1 MAAQK
6 ATHQLTKQHNRD
18 LVLRTI
24 FEHESISR
32 AEIARQTQLTRA
44 TVSDLVAELIE
55 AGLVEEVGY
64 GSSSGG
70 KNPILLVLKANSRY
84 LIGCNLAQDRFI
96 GSVVNLRGQIM
107 ETVEIPFTGT
117 DGQQALAHVYEIL
130 DQLTTK
136 TWQPIVGIG
145 VGTPGLVNTRA
156 GVVVDA
162 VNLNWQDVPLA
173 RLLTDRYHLPVT
185 VLNDSQATAI
195 GEFVYSGNYRS
206 DENAIVINI
215 KHGIG
220 AGILI
225 NGRLFQG
232 DGGGA
237 GEIGHILVEEDG
249 PACRCGRKGCLE
261 TIANTRAIIQR
272 TEALLPEY
280 PASILSGHTSEIGL
294 NDIEKAYH
302 QQDALAVR
310 VISDAAAAMG
320 KSIASLVGT
329 LNIRKIVFTGYMN
342 KFGQRWLD
350 QIQQSMQASSLTRL
364 AADTRLEMGDLGF
377 KACVLGSSA
386 YMLLDDYSLLFTPG
400 GRS

>member
-1 MAAQK
+1 MSAKK
-6 ATHQLTKQHNRD
+6 ATHQLTKLHNRD

-24 FEHESISR
+24 FEHTSISR

-44 TVSDLVAELIE
+44 TVSDLVSELID

-96 GSVVNLRGQIM
+96 GSVVNLRGEIM
-107 ETVEIPFTGT
+107 ETVEIPFVGT
-117 DGQQALAHVYEIL
+117 DGEQALSHVYEIL
-130 DQLTTK
+130 DQLCCK
-136 TWQPIVGIG
+136 EWKPVVGIG
-145 VGTPGLVNTRA
+145 IGTPGLVNTRA

-162 VNLNWQDVPLA
+162 VNLNWKDVPLA
-173 RLLTDRYHLPVT
+173 RLLSDRYNLPVT

-206 DENAIVINI
+206 DENAIVINV

-237 GEIGHILVEEDG
+237 GEIGHILINQNG
-249 PACRCGRKGCLE
+249 PLCRCGRNGCLE
-261 TIANTRAIIQR
+261 TIASTRAIVQRAESMLPDYPNSILAKIQR
-272 TEALLPEY
+272 DLQLE
-280 PASILSGHTSEIGL
+280 
-294 NDIEKAYH
+294 DIETAYH
-302 QQDALAVR
+302 QLDDLAVK
-310 VISDAAAAMG
+310 VVSDAADAMG
-320 KSIASLVGT
+320 KSIASLIGT
-329 LNIRKIVFTGYMN
+329 LNIHKIIFTGYMN
-342 KFGQRWLD
+342 RFGESWLEK
-350 QIQQSMQASSLTRL
+350 IRQSMNQASLVRL
-364 AADTRLEMGDLGF
+364 ATDTQLVFGDLGF

-386 YMLLDDYSLLFTPG
+386 FMLLDDYSLLIPSRG
-400 GRS
+400 QM

>member
-1 MAAQK
+1 MSVKK
-6 ATHQLTKQHNRD
+6 ATHQLTKLHNRD
-18 LVLRTI
+18 LVLRTV
-24 FEHESISR
+24 FEHASISR

-44 TVSDLVAELIE
+44 TVSDLVSELME

-96 GSVVNLRGQIM
+96 GSVVNLRGEIM

-117 DGQQALAHVYEIL
+117 DGEQALTHVYEIL
-130 DQLTTK
+130 DQLCCK
-136 TWQPIVGIG
+136 EWNPIVGIG
-145 VGTPGLVNTRA
+145 IGTPGLVNTRA

-162 VNLNWQDVPLA
+162 VNLNWKDVPLA
-173 RLLTDRYHLPVT
+173 RLLSDRYQLPVT

-206 DENAIVINI
+206 DENVIVINV

-237 GEIGHILVEEDG
+237 GEIGHILIDENG
-249 PACRCGRKGCLE
+249 PLCRCGRKGCLE
-261 TIANTRAIIQR
+261 TIASTRAIVQR
-272 TEALLPEY
+272 ANNLLKEY
-280 PASILSGHTSEIGL
+280 PESILAGITEEL
-294 NDIEKAYH
+294 RLDDIRDAYD
-302 QQDALAVR
+302 QSDPLAVR
-310 VISDAAAAMG
+310 VISDAAGAMG

-342 KFGQRWLD
+342 RFGESWLD
-350 QIQQSMQASSLTRL
+350 KIRQSMNQSALVRLSS
-364 AADTRLEMGDLGF
+364 DTRLVFGDLGF

-386 YMLLDDYSLLFTPG
+386 FMLLDDYSLLFSS
-400 GRS
+400 RM